1 MNSHLYRVIFNRAR
15 GLQMAV
21 AEHVASQRKQRGV
34 RAARSACSLLATM
47 RALDFSILVSLGMV
61 VDLAQAQI
69 VADPGAPRDQQ
80 PTVLNAANGVPLIN
94 IQAPSASGVSRNTY
108 RQFDVD
114 HRGVILNNASTH
126 AQTQLG
132 GWVQGNPWLV
142 NGTARV
148 ILNEINASHPSQLR
162 GYMEVAGERAQV
174 VVANPAGI
182 SCDGCGFINANRVTL
197 TTGAPI
203 MNGGNL
209 DGYRVQQGAVT
220 IAGGGLDASRA
231 DYTDIIAR
239 SVQINAG
246 LWAQQLR
253 VTTGVNQ
260 VSASQSVVDPITT
273 DSNVPAFALD
283 VSQLGGMYAQKIVL
297 LGTEHGVGM
306 RNAGQIGASAGE
318 LVVTAD
324 GRLENSG
331 ALQART
337 NTRLDVGGGVANS
350 GTISAGRE
358 LVLYTPKDLDNRG
371 GTLNAMRLEV
381 NADSVTNRGG
391 TIEQTGAQD
400 LVVHAAQVRNRED
413 GRIGQAGADADA
425 ATMPGHD
432 GTSGINISGDSDAAP
447 LAAGALNVTHIL
459 DNDGGRIMAK
469 SAIDLTA
476 RAGLDNEGGHLGVR
490 DLNVKDGDLVNR
502 LGELYVTGSH
512 QLQLGALQNEKGQM
526 QLAGPLTLNAQSFD
540 NRAGQLVVAGG
551 DNRLEVMDELD
562 NSRGGQIVSDGAL
575 HIRASTLKNAQ
586 GRVQHAG
593 GGRLQI
599 EVPQFEGVGGTL
611 TSDGVLTLTSHRADL
626 RGGLT
631 QAKQIHVDTDTLIT
645 AEGVLRSSGAGM
657 LELKVRDVLDNTHGA
672 IRGNGALTLQAQQ
685 LTNER
690 GRISAAG
697 THDTQVDIADQLNNI
712 NGQLV
717 AAGNATVQARDLR
730 NQGGMIRTKGQS
742 NLNVSVGGTLDNRA
756 QGTLAADGDLS
767 VTASTVDNRRGKLIG
782 AHGLRVTSTTLDNR
796 EDGLV
801 SATEGHLKVDSQ
813 GHTHN
818 AGGTLQAAGEL
829 TLDSTGLDNTDGAI
843 RGSQVK
849 LDTRQA
855 TLNNTGGT
863 LMSTAG
869 RLDVSSGALDNT
881 GGLVQSCGAMRVQT
895 HGQTV
900 RNIDSGKT
908 GGIFSGGELDLNS
921 GELHN
926 RAGVVHSQGQ
936 LTAHVGALNNTQ
948 GQFGGSAEVGLKA
961 DSLRNRGG
969 VIQAGQALQMGVADV
984 TDNDGGLI
992 AASGELSL
1000 NAKRIYN
1007 RDTRSTD
1014 PGTPLGL
1021 RGDAVALTAKHIDN
1035 HAGTITANRRVEI
1048 TGAGTDSVL
1057 DNTQGNVSS
1066 AGSIQVFAD
1075 HVYNPAGTLLSGTDL
1090 RVEAESLRGAG
1101 HLLSKGNL
1109 NLALQQDFDNENEVT
1124 ANGHAVIRTP
1134 GRLVNRGT
1142 FEADE
1147 LEVRGAQIDNTVGGR
1162 INGNRVGVA
1171 TDGKL
1176 SNHGLID
1183 GAQTRIEAG
1192 VVDNIGTGRL
1202 YGDHLTLQ
1210 ANTVDNRQED
1220 GQAAVIAARTR
1231 LDIDASRLSGA
1242 GRLLSDGDLNLALQQ
1257 DFDNEN
1263 EVMANGHAVVRT
1275 EGQLTNRGV
1284 LQAGELEVHGAQI
1297 DNTVGGRI
1305 NGNRVWVATGGKLSN
1320 RGLIDGVQTRIGAS
1334 AVDNVGTGR
1343 LYGDHLTL
1351 QANTVDNRQEDGQA
1365 AVIAAR
1371 ARLDIGASKLSGA
1384 GRLLSN
1390 GDLNLALQQDF
1401 DNDHEVIA
1409 NGHAVIRTG
1418 GQLTN
1423 RGVFQAGELE
1433 VRGAQIDNTVDG
1445 RINGN
1450 RVWVATDGKLSNRG
1464 LIDGVQTR
1472 VEADAVDNVGTGRFY
1487 GDHLALQANTIDNRQ
1502 EHGRAAVIAART
1514 QLDIGA
1520 NVVNNHEQA
1529 LIFSAGHDSTALN
1542 IAGAL
1547 NEQGQAVDRAAHVLN
1562 DSATIESLGG
1572 LSFNTQHL
1580 LNRNAHFAT
1589 ELVQVS
1595 GPTQSIALQPAG
1607 DPNKH
1612 DINDY
1617 HWAGG
1622 HKSGCYFHNGT
1633 GAEISNWTQ
1642 YDITRTEYET
1652 RVTQSA
1658 PALIRSGGNLVL
1670 HGENFTNDKSH
1681 IFVGG
1686 TLQGDLGNLKNEA
1699 VFGQHITREVGTS
1712 QYTWNEWRGGLKR
1725 RHDRHWEARI
1735 AYTPAD
1741 IVHTIELP
1749 VSKVEQ
1755 HTASGVRGYAIEQQQ
1770 LSQADDALKASE
1782 IVEVSAVPSVR
1793 APELG
1798 QIDVAISGP
1807 DPAISGQGPVIAG
1820 QNPVI
1825 SGQEPTSGQN
1835 EQGGLD
1841 THGDAPMV
1849 IRTVQP
1855 SAQVPANSL
1864 FRVQP
1869 NNGSYL
1875 IETDPRFTDY
1885 RTWQSAATLLS
1896 QGKHNPAAT
1905 HKRLGD
1911 GFYEQMLV
1919 REQVAQLTGRRFLKG
1934 YASDEAQYQAL
1945 LEAGSAYAKAWNLR
1959 PGVALS
1965 AQQMAQLTRDIVWL
1979 VEQDVHLPDGT
1990 VTRAL
1995 VPQVYARVKPGDLDG
2010 NGTLLAAESI
2020 DMRLKDELVN
2030 TGTLAGHTAVQL
2042 NAENLRNVGGR
2053 ITGKTV
2059 SAQALGDIDIIGG
2072 SIDADQALFVQAGRD
2087 LNMVTTT
2094 RSDAKQAGQSDF
2106 SRTHLDRIAGLS
2118 VNYPLGGPLAASA
2131 GRDVNLIAAQIANNG
2146 QNGQTALIA
2155 GRNLSLVTVK
2165 VAEQERN
2172 VIDASNY
2179 LKQGI
2184 EQEVGTTVHA
2194 RGDVRMQAGGDL
2206 NARAARVNSDQGT
2219 LVALADG
2226 DVNIVGG
2233 QTSRHWSEGRQY
2245 KSRNLF
2251 GSSQTTTRD
2260 SLVDTTAQA
2269 SIFSGHTVAVQG
2281 RNVTLTGSNVVSDKG
2296 TFIEAQNDLTIQAA
2310 TQTYS
2315 ESHFKE
2321 TKKRG
2326 LLHNGAM
2333 SVTIGSQAHSADQQE
2348 AGTRAMASTVGST
2361 NGNVTLA
2368 AKQLYRQEGSHILT
2382 PRGDVDIQ
2390 AGEVIITEA
2399 REQSQGTQQ
2408 TQFKQSG
2415 LTVAVTAP
2423 AMAAV
2428 QTAQQMER
2436 SVGQTSDPRMQ
2447 ALAGVTTGLAVKN
2460 TADAIAQ
2467 DPKSGGGVNISVT
2480 VGGAQSGSQATYNR
2494 ATASGSSI
2502 AAGGNVRVQAIGP
2515 GQDSTLTV
2523 QGSEIQGGGDVQLK
2537 ADGKINL
2544 LAAQNARESHLTH
2557 SSLSGGAGVA
2567 VNLNSQGK
2575 TAGVTANVSGARG
2588 WGEGTDVNWTPTHL
2602 SAGNRLVLESGGDTT
2617 LKGAVLSGRQV
2628 IGEVGG
2634 DLHLES
2640 LQERSSERSRDMSL
2654 GGSVTAGLGVSGS
2667 VSFSQ
2672 QKIASDWASVTERS
2686 GIQAGDGG
2694 FQINVKDHTSL
2705 KGAAIAST
2713 QQAVHDGANSLTTR
2727 TLSTEDIVNYAEYN
2741 ASSVGLSGGY
2751 SVGGSG
2757 GGEDLE
2763 GVGTNQSGQAA
2774 TGAEQVPGSKLPST
2788 PGGFSVAPPSVMAAS
2803 GKASSTTLSGISTG
2817 TIRIT
2822 DEAQQKALT
2831 GRDVAQ
2837 SLAGLNQQ
2845 VRSGQDGDNAL
2856 KPIFDKEKI
2865 QAGFEIANQ
2874 LTHQIGTFVGHRQA
2888 QLDEAQQAAQ
2898 DPNLSAQARA
2908 QAQQQAAQLKAQWGP
2923 GGTYRRALSALGAAA
2938 GGNVT
2943 AGAGQFALSATV
2955 NYVQG
2960 LAASEV
2966 KRVADGLRSEEA
2978 RAALHALVGCAG
2990 AAASRQDCGAGAMG
3004 AAASSMLGSLLGPTQ
3019 GLTQRQKEAQTNLV
3033 SSLVAAVAGMA
3044 GQDTPTATTAA
3055 VTKGRFNRQINDNE
3069 KRAIAEKADSNKA
3082 EQERLVKAACYAV
3095 KCWAEYKPGSEEY
3108 TKRYVSQLEASQL
3121 QPEIDWVNQQKEAGL
3136 FEYTSGQKIG
3146 DAVKS
3151 DPVGVV
3157 KDVAKV
3163 VAGGVT
3169 AKTGAT
3175 ICATTG
3181 VGCVAGVSM
3190 ISFGISDMV
3199 EGGVGLYNRYNGT
3212 DAQGI
3217 NPLRWGFTQ
3226 ISPIWGNT
3234 VYDAL
3239 NFGTAA
3245 LALRA
3250 SVPLRIGVADG
3261 LNRPSSMFNVTV
3273 PRINN
3278 PILNPFTHM
3287 PLPYGVTQG
3296 TLLFGVGSK
3305 GGAVVN
3311 DIRHAGEGK

>member
-1 MNSHLYRVIFNRAR
+1 MNSHLYQVVFNRAR
-15 GLQMAV
+15 GVQIAV
-21 AEHVASQRKQRGV
+21 AEHVASQGKSRGV
-34 RAARSACSLLATM
+34 RAARSACSLLTTM
-47 RALDFSILVSLGMV
+47 RVLDFSILLSLGLV

-94 IQAPSASGVSRNTY
+94 IQAPNAGGVSRNTY
-108 RQFDVD
+108 KQFDVG
-114 HRGVILNNASTH
+114 HRGVILNNASAHT
-126 AQTQLG
+126 QTQLG

-162 GYMEVAGERAQV
+162 GYMEVAGERAHV

-197 TTGAPI
+197 TAGAPI

-220 IAGGGLDASRA
+220 ITGGGLDASRA
-231 DYTDIIAR
+231 DYTDIIAC
-239 SVQINAG
+239 SVRLNAG

-253 VTTGVNQ
+253 VTTGANQ
-260 VSASQSVVDPITT
+260 VSASQSVVDPIAT

-283 VSQLGGMYAQKIVL
+283 VGQLGGMYAQKIVL

-331 ALQART
+331 ALQAST
-337 NTRLDVGGGVANS
+337 DTRLNVGGGVANS

-358 LVLYTPKDLDNRG
+358 LVLDTPKDLDNRG

-391 TIEQTGAQD
+391 AMEQTGAQD
-400 LVVHAAQVRNRED
+400 LVVRAAQVHNRED

-425 ATMPGHD
+425 ATTPGHD
-432 GTSGINISGDSDAAP
+432 GLSGMNVLGDSGAVP

-459 DNDGGRIMAK
+459 DNDGGRVMAK
-469 SAIDLTA
+469 GAIDLTA
-476 RAGLDNEGGHLGVR
+476 HAGLDNESGHLGVR
-490 DLNVKDGDLVNR
+490 DLNVKGGDLVNR
-502 LGELYVTGSH
+502 LGALYVTGSH
-512 QLQLGALQNEKGQM
+512 QLQLGALQNETGQI

-540 NRAGQLVVAGG
+540 NRAGQLVVTGG
-551 DNRLEVMDELD
+551 DNRLEVKNALD

-575 HIRASTLKNAQ
+575 HIRANTLKNAQ
-586 GRVQHAG
+586 GRVQQAG
-593 GGRLQI
+593 GGHLQI
-599 EVPQFEGVGGTL
+599 EVPQLKGVGGTL
-611 TSDGVLTLTSHRADL
+611 VSDGVLTLISNRADL

-645 AEGVLRSSGAGM
+645 AEGMLHGSGAGM
-657 LELKVRDVLDNTHGA
+657 LELKVRDVLDNAHGA
-672 IRGNGALTLQAQQ
+672 IHGNGAMTLQAQQ
-685 LTNER
+685 LINER

-697 THDTQVDIADQLNNI
+697 THDTQVDIADQLNNT

-730 NQGGMIRTKGQS
+730 NQGGMIRTKGRS
-742 NLNVSVGGTLDNRA
+742 NLDVSVGGTLDNRA
-756 QGTLAADGDLS
+756 QGTLAADGALR

-801 SATEGHLKVDSQ
+801 SATESHLKVDSQ
-813 GHTHN
+813 GHIHN

-855 TLNNTGGT
+855 ALNNTGGT

-969 VIQAGQALQMGVADV
+969 VIQAGQALQMGVANV

-1000 NAKRIYN
+1000 NAKRIDN

-1014 PGTPLGL
+1014 PATPLGL

-1035 HAGTITANRRVEI
+1035 YAGTITANRSVEI
-1048 TGAGTDSVL
+1048 TGADTDSVL

-1075 HVYNPAGTLLSGTDL
+1075 RVYNSAGTLLSGTDF
-1090 RVEAESLRGAG
+1090 RVEADRLSGAG

-1109 NLALQQDFDNENEVT
+1109 NLDLQQDFDNENEVT
-1124 ANGHAVIRTP
+1124 ANGHAVIRTA

-1142 FEADE
+1142 FQADE
-1147 LEVRGAQIDNTVGGR
+1147 LEVRGAQIDNAVDGR
-1162 INGNRVGVA
+1162 INGNRVWAA

-1176 SNHGLID
+1176 SNRGLID
-1183 GAQTRIEAG
+1183 GAQSRIEADA
-1192 VVDNIGTGRL
+1192 VDNIGTGRL
-1202 YGDHLTLQ
+1202 YGDQ
-1210 ANTVDNRQED
+1210 
-1220 GQAAVIAARTR
+1220 
-1231 LDIDASRLSGA
+1231 
-1242 GRLLSDGDLNLALQQ
+1242 
-1257 DFDNEN
+1257 
-1263 EVMANGHAVVRT
+1263 
-1275 EGQLTNRGV
+1275 
-1284 LQAGELEVHGAQI
+1284 
-1297 DNTVGGRI
+1297 
-1305 NGNRVWVATGGKLSN
+1305 
-1320 RGLIDGVQTRIGAS
+1320 
-1334 AVDNVGTGR
+1334 
-1343 LYGDHLTL
+1343 LTL

-1371 ARLDIGASKLSGA
+1371 ARLDIGASRLSGA

-1390 GDLNLALQQDF
+1390 GDLNLELQQDF

-1409 NGHAVIRTG
+1409 NGHAVVRTE

-1423 RGVFQAGELE
+1423 RGVLQAGELE
-1433 VRGAQIDNTVDG
+1433 VRGAQIDNTVGG
-1445 RINGN
+1445 RINGT

-1464 LIDGVQTR
+1464 LIDGAQSR
-1472 VEADAVDNVGTGRFY
+1472 IEADAVNNIGTGRLY
-1487 GDHLALQANTIDNRQ
+1487 GDHLALQANTVDNRQ
-1502 EHGRAAVIAART
+1502 EDGRAAVIAARAR
-1514 QLDIGA
+1514 LDMGA
-1520 NVVNNHEQA
+1520 KVVNNREQA

-1542 IAGAL
+1542 IGGTL
-1547 NEQGQAVDRAAHVLN
+1547 SEQGQAMGRAGHVLN

-1595 GPTQSIALQPAG
+1595 GPTQSMALQPAG

-1670 HGENFTNDKSH
+1670 QGENLTNDKSH

-1712 QYTWNEWRGGLKR
+1712 QYTWNEWRGGFKR
-1725 RHDRHWEARI
+1725 RHERHWGARM
-1735 AYTPAD
+1735 AYMPAD
-1741 IVHTIELP
+1741 IVHTIALP

-1755 HTASGVRGYAIEQQQ
+1755 HTASGARGYAIAQQQ
-1770 LSQADDALKASE
+1770 LSQANDAPRASA
-1782 IVEVSAVPSVR
+1782 IIEVPAASSVG
-1793 APELG
+1793 ALESG
-1798 QIDVAISGP
+1798 QVDVAISGP
-1807 DPAISGQGPVIAG
+1807 DPAISGQYPAISGSD
-1820 QNPVI
+1820 PVI
-1825 SGQEPTSGQN
+1825 SGQEQSANGQEPTSGQN
-1835 EQGGLD
+1835 EQGVLD
-1841 THGDAPMV
+1841 MRGDAPMV

-1875 IETDPRFTDY
+1875 IETDPRFSDY

-1896 QGKHNPAAT
+1896 QGKQNPTAT

-1945 LEAGSAYAKAWNLR
+1945 LEAGSAYAKAWSLR

-2010 NGTLLAAESI
+2010 NGTLLAAEAI
-2020 DMRLKDELVN
+2020 DMRLKEDLVN

-2059 SAQALGDIDIIGG
+2059 SAQALGDIDVIGG

-2087 LNMVTTT
+2087 LNVITTT

-2118 VNYPLGGPLAASA
+2118 VNYPLGGPLVAGA

-2146 QNGQTALIA
+2146 QNGQTALVA
-2155 GRNLSLVTVK
+2155 GRDLNLGTVK
-2165 VAEQERN
+2165 VAEQESN
-2172 VIDASNY
+2172 VIDANNY
-2179 LKQGI
+2179 LKQGA
-2184 EQEVGTTVHA
+2184 EQEIGATVHA
-2194 RGDVRMQAGGDL
+2194 RGNGRMQAGGDL
-2206 NARAARVNSDQGT
+2206 NARAARVNSDQGA

-2226 DVNIVGG
+2226 DINIVSG
-2233 QTSRHWSEGRQY
+2233 QTSRYWSEGRQY

-2260 SLVDTTAQA
+2260 SLADTTAQA

-2310 TQTYS
+2310 TQTHS

-2321 TKKRG
+2321 TKKSG

-2348 AGTRAMASTVGST
+2348 AGTRATASTVGST

-2390 AGEVIITEA
+2390 AGKVIITEA

-2423 AMAAV
+2423 VIAAV
-2428 QTAQQMER
+2428 QTAQQVER
-2436 SVGQTSDPRMQ
+2436 SAGQTSDPRMQ
-2447 ALAGVTTGLAVKN
+2447 ALLGVTTGLAAKN
-2460 TADAIAQ
+2460 TVDAIAQ

-2480 VGGAQSGSQATYNR
+2480 VGSAQTGSQATYNS
-2494 ATASGSSI
+2494 ATASGASI
-2502 AAGGNVRVQAIGP
+2502 AAGGDVRVQAIGS

-2523 QGSEIQGGGDVQLK
+2523 QGSDIQGGGDIQLK

-2557 SSLSGGAGVA
+2557 SSISGGAGVA
-2567 VNLNSQGK
+2567 VNLSSQGK
-2575 TAGVTANVSGARG
+2575 AAGVTASVSGARG
-2588 WGEGTDVNWTPTHL
+2588 RGEGIDVNWTSTHV

-2617 LKGAVLSGRQV
+2617 LKGAVLNGRQV
-2628 IGEVGG
+2628 IGKVGG
-2634 DLHLES
+2634 DLNIES
-2640 LQERSSERSRDMSL
+2640 LQERSSERSRDISL

-2694 FQINVKDHTSL
+2694 FQIDVKGHTSL

-2713 QQAVHDGANSLTTR
+2713 QQAVRDGANSLATR
-2727 TLSTEDIVNYAEYN
+2727 TLSTEDIVNYADYK

-2751 SVGGSG
+2751 SLGGSG
-2757 GGEDLE
+2757 RGEDLE
-2763 GVGTNQSGQAA
+2763 GVGTTQSGQAA

-2803 GKASSTTLSGISTG
+2803 GKASSTTLSGISAG

-2822 DEAQQKALT
+2822 DEAQQQALT
-2831 GRDVAQ
+2831 GQDVAQ

-2845 VRSGQDGDNAL
+2845 VWSGQDGDNAL
-2856 KPIFDKEKI
+2856 KPIFDKQKI
-2865 QAGFEIANQ
+2865 QAGFEMANQ

-2898 DPNLSAQARA
+2898 DPNLSPQARA

-2966 KRVADGLRSEEA
+2966 KRVADGLQSEEA

-3004 AAASSMLGSLLGPTQ
+3004 AAASSMLGTLLGPTQ

-3044 GQDTPTATTAA
+3044 GQDTQAVTTAA
-3055 VTKGRFNRQINDNE
+3055 VTEGRFNRQINDNE
-3069 KRAIAEKADSNKA
+3069 KRAIAERAGSNKA
-3082 EQERLVKAACYAV
+3082 EQERLTKAACYAV

-3108 TKRYVSQLEASQL
+3108 TKHYVSQLEASQL
-3121 QPEIDWVNQQKEAGL
+3121 QPEIDWVNQRKEAGL
-3136 FEYTSGQKIG
+3136 FKYTPGQKIG

-3151 DPVGVV
+3151 DPVGVA
-3157 KDVAKV
+3157 KDAAKV
-3163 VAGGVT
+3163 VVGGVT
-3169 AKTGAT
+3169 AKTGVGL
-3175 ICATTG
+3175 CTTG
-3181 VGCVAGVSM
+3181 LGCTVGGWMAG
-3190 ISFGISDMV
+3190 FGLSEAV
-3199 EGGVGLYNRYNGT
+3199 EGGSGLYNRYNGVNAPG
-3212 DAQGI
+3212 D
-3217 NPLRWGFTQ
+3217 NPLRWGFNQ
-3226 ISPIWGNT
+3226 MLPPGWGN
-3234 VYDAL
+3234 VAYDGF
-3239 NFGTAA
+3239 NFAFSVAA
-3245 LALRA
+3245 LRTP
-3250 SVPLRIGVADG
+3250 VPLNVGVADG
-3261 LNRPSSMFNVTV
+3261 LNRPVSMFGVTV
-3273 PRINN
+3273 PRIDNVN
-3278 PILNPFTHM
+3278 LL
-3287 PLPYGVTQG
+3287 PLTKQPWPYGTTQG
-3296 TLLFGVGSK
+3296 MLLLGVGTK
-3305 GGAVVN
+3305 GAAVVN
-3311 DIRHAGEGK
+3311 DVRQTVGDKK

>member
-1 MNSHLYRVIFNRAR
+1 M
-15 GLQMAV
+15 
-21 AEHVASQRKQRGV
+21 
-34 RAARSACSLLATM
+34 
-47 RALDFSILVSLGMV
+47 
-61 VDLAQAQI
+61 
-69 VADPGAPRDQQ
+69 
-80 PTVLNAANGVPLIN
+80 
-94 IQAPSASGVSRNTY
+94 SRNTY
-108 RQFDVD
+108 KQFDVG

-126 AQTQLG
+126 TQTQLG

-162 GYMEVAGERAQV
+162 GYMEVAGERAHV

-197 TTGAPI
+197 TAGAPI

-220 IAGGGLDASRA
+220 ITGGGLDASRA

-239 SVQINAG
+239 SVRLNAG

-253 VTTGVNQ
+253 VTTGANQ
-260 VSASQSVVDPITT
+260 VSASQSVVDSIAT

-283 VSQLGGMYAQKIVL
+283 VGQLGGMYAQKIVL

-331 ALQART
+331 ALQAST
-337 NTRLDVGGGVANS
+337 DTRLNVGGGVANS

-358 LVLYTPKDLDNRG
+358 LVLDTPKDLDNRG

-391 TIEQTGAQD
+391 AMEQTGAQD
-400 LVVHAAQVRNRED
+400 LVVRAAQVHNRED

-425 ATMPGHD
+425 ATTPEHD
-432 GTSGINISGDSDAAP
+432 GLSDMNVSGDSGAAP
-447 LAAGALNVTHIL
+447 LVAGALNVTHIL
-459 DNDGGRIMAK
+459 DNDGGRVMAK
-469 SAIDLTA
+469 GAIDLTA
-476 RAGLDNEGGHLGVR
+476 HAGLDNEGGHLGVR
-490 DLNVKDGDLVNR
+490 DLNVKGGDLVNR
-502 LGELYVTGSH
+502 LGALYVTGSH
-512 QLQLGALQNEKGQM
+512 QLQLGALQNETGQI

-540 NRAGQLVVAGG
+540 NRAGQLVVTGG
-551 DNRLEVMDELD
+551 DNRLEVKNALD

-575 HIRASTLKNAQ
+575 HIRANTLKNAQ
-586 GRVQHAG
+586 GRVQQAG
-593 GGRLQI
+593 GGHLQI
-599 EVPQFEGVGGTL
+599 EVPQLEGVGGTL
-611 TSDGVLTLTSHRADL
+611 VSDGVLTLISNRADL

-645 AEGVLRSSGAGM
+645 AEGVLYGSGAGM
-657 LELKVRDVLDNTHGA
+657 LELKVRDVLDNAHGA
-672 IRGNGALTLQAQQ
+672 IHGNGAMTLQAQQ
-685 LTNER
+685 LINER

-697 THDTQVDIADQLNNI
+697 THDTQVDIADQLNNT

-717 AAGNATVQARDLR
+717 AAGNATLQARDLR
-730 NQGGMIRTKGQS
+730 NQGGMIRTKGRS
-742 NLNVSVGGTLDNRA
+742 NLDVSVGGTLDNRA
-756 QGTLAADGDLS
+756 QGTLAADGALR

-801 SATEGHLKVDSQ
+801 SATESHLKVDSQ
-813 GHTHN
+813 GHIHN

-829 TLDSTGLDNTDGAI
+829 SLDSTDLDNTDGAI

-855 TLNNTGGT
+855 ALNNTGGT

-984 TDNDGGLI
+984 TDNEGGLI

-1000 NAKRIYN
+1000 NAKRIDN

-1014 PGTPLGL
+1014 PATPLGL

-1035 HAGTITANRRVEI
+1035 YAGTITANRSVEI
-1048 TGAGTDSVL
+1048 TGADTDSVL

-1075 HVYNPAGTLLSGTDL
+1075 RVYNSAGTLLSGTDF
-1090 RVEAESLRGAG
+1090 RVEADRLSGAG

-1109 NLALQQDFDNENEVT
+1109 NLDLQQDFDNENEVT
-1124 ANGHAVIRTP
+1124 ANGHAVIRTA

-1142 FEADE
+1142 FQADE
-1147 LEVRGAQIDNTVGGR
+1147 LEVRGAQIDNTV
-1162 INGNRVGVA
+1162 
-1171 TDGKL
+1171 D
-1176 SNHGLID
+1176 
-1183 GAQTRIEAG
+1183 
-1192 VVDNIGTGRL
+1192 
-1202 YGDHLTLQ
+1202 
-1210 ANTVDNRQED
+1210 
-1220 GQAAVIAARTR
+1220 
-1231 LDIDASRLSGA
+1231 
-1242 GRLLSDGDLNLALQQ
+1242 
-1257 DFDNEN
+1257 
-1263 EVMANGHAVVRT
+1263 
-1275 EGQLTNRGV
+1275 
-1284 LQAGELEVHGAQI
+1284 
-1297 DNTVGGRI
+1297 GRI
-1305 NGNRVWVATGGKLSN
+1305 NGNRVWAATDGKLSN
-1320 RGLIDGVQTRIGAS
+1320 RGLIDGAQSRIEAD
-1334 AVDNVGTGR
+1334 AVDNVGPGR
-1343 LYGDHLTL
+1343 LYGDQLTL

-1371 ARLDIGASKLSGA
+1371 ARLDIGASRLSGA

-1390 GDLNLALQQDF
+1390 GDLNLELQQDF

-1409 NGHAVIRTG
+1409 NGHAVVRTE

-1433 VRGAQIDNTVDG
+1433 VRGAQIDNTVGG
-1445 RINGN
+1445 RINGT

-1464 LIDGVQTR
+1464 LIDGAQAR
-1472 VEADAVDNVGTGRFY
+1472 IEAGAVDNVGTGRLY
-1487 GDHLALQANTIDNRQ
+1487 GDHLALQANTVDNRQ
-1502 EHGRAAVIAART
+1502 EGGRAAVIAARAR
-1514 QLDIGA
+1514 LDIGA

-1542 IAGAL
+1542 IGGTL
-1547 NEQGQAVDRAAHVLN
+1547 NEQGQAMGRAGHVLN

-1595 GPTQSIALQPAG
+1595 GPTQSMALQPAG

-1670 HGENFTNDKSH
+1670 QGENFTNDKSH

-1712 QYTWNEWRGGLKR
+1712 QYTWNEWRGGFKR
-1725 RHDRHWEARI
+1725 RHERHWGARM

-1741 IVHTIELP
+1741 TVHTITLP

-1755 HTASGVRGYAIEQQQ
+1755 HTVSGARGYVIAQQQ
-1770 LSQADDALKASE
+1770 LSQADDAPRASA
-1782 IVEVSAVPSVR
+1782 IIEVPAAPSVG
-1793 APELG
+1793 ALESG
-1798 QIDVAISGP
+1798 QVDVAISGP
-1807 DPAISGQGPVIAG
+1807 DPAISGQYPAISGPD
-1820 QNPVI
+1820 PVI
-1825 SGQEPTSGQN
+1825 SGQERSANGQEPTSGQN
-1835 EQGGLD
+1835 EQGVLD
-1841 THGDAPMV
+1841 TRGDAPMV

-1875 IETDPRFTDY
+1875 IETDPRFSDY

-1896 QGKHNPAAT
+1896 QGKQNPTAT

-1945 LEAGSAYAKAWNLR
+1945 LEAGSAYAKAWSLR

-2010 NGTLLAAESI
+2010 NGTLLAAEAI
-2020 DMRLKDELVN
+2020 DMRLKEDLVN

-2059 SAQALGDIDIIGG
+2059 SAQALGDIDVIGG
-2072 SIDADQALFVQAGRD
+2072 SIDADQALFVQADRD
-2087 LNMVTTT
+2087 LNVITTT

-2118 VNYPLGGPLAASA
+2118 VNYPLGGPLVAGA

-2146 QNGQTALIA
+2146 QNGQTALVA
-2155 GRNLSLVTVK
+2155 GRDLNLGTVK
-2165 VAEQERN
+2165 VAEQESS
-2172 VIDASNY
+2172 VIDANNY

-2184 EQEVGTTVHA
+2184 EKEVGTTVEA
-2194 RGDVRMQAGGDL
+2194 RGNVRMQAGGDL
-2206 NARAARVNSDQGT
+2206 NAHAARVNSDQGT

-2226 DVNIVGG
+2226 DVNIVSG

-2260 SLVDTTAQA
+2260 SLADTTAQA

-2296 TFIEAQNDLTIQAA
+2296 TFVEAQNDLTIQAA

-2321 TKKRG
+2321 AKKSG

-2348 AGTRAMASTVGST
+2348 AGTRATASTVGST

-2390 AGEVIITEA
+2390 AGKVIITEA

-2423 AMAAV
+2423 VMAAV
-2428 QTAQQMER
+2428 QTAQQVER
-2436 SVGQTSDPRMQ
+2436 SAGQTSDPRMQ
-2447 ALAGVTTGLAVKN
+2447 ALLGVTTGLAAKN
-2460 TADAIAQ
+2460 TVDAIAQ

-2480 VGGAQSGSQATYNR
+2480 VGSAQTGSQATYNS

-2502 AAGGNVRVQAIGP
+2502 AAGGDVRVQAIGS

-2523 QGSEIQGGGDVQLK
+2523 QGSDIQGGGDIQLK

-2557 SSLSGGAGVA
+2557 SSISGGAGVA
-2567 VNLNSQGK
+2567 VNLSSQGK
-2575 TAGVTANVSGARG
+2575 AAGVTASVSGARG
-2588 WGEGTDVNWTPTHL
+2588 RGEGTDVNWTSTYV

-2617 LKGAVLSGRQV
+2617 LKGAVLNGRQV
-2628 IGEVGG
+2628 IGKVGG
-2634 DLHLES
+2634 DLNIES
-2640 LQERSSERSRDMSL
+2640 LQERSSERSRDISL

-2694 FQINVKDHTSL
+2694 FQIDVKGHTSL

-2713 QQAVHDGANSLTTR
+2713 EQAVRDGANSLTTR
-2727 TLSTEDIVNYAEYN
+2727 TLSTEDIVNYADYK

-2751 SVGGSG
+2751 SLGGRG
-2757 GGEDLE
+2757 RGEDLE
-2763 GVGTNQSGQAA
+2763 GVGTTQTGQAA
-2774 TGAEQVPGSKLPST
+2774 TGAEQVPGSTLPST

-2803 GKASSTTLSGISTG
+2803 GKASSTTLSGISAG

-2822 DEAQQKALT
+2822 EEAQQQALT
-2831 GRDVAQ
+2831 GQDVAQ

-2845 VRSGQDGDNAL
+2845 VWSGQDGDNAL
-2856 KPIFDKEKI
+2856 KPIFDKQKI
-2865 QAGFEIANQ
+2865 QAGFEMVNQ

-2898 DPNLSAQARA
+2898 DPNLSPQARA

-2966 KRVADGLRSEEA
+2966 KRVADGLQSEEA

-3004 AAASSMLGSLLGPTQ
+3004 AAASSMLGTLLGPTQ

-3044 GQDTPTATTAA
+3044 GQDTQTATTAA
-3055 VTKGRFNRQINDNE
+3055 VTEGRFNRQISNNE
-3069 KRAIAEKADSNKA
+3069 SKHPAKAFQGVNCRQSSWGWRPAMRQQGCD
-3082 EQERLVKAACYAV
+3082 VV
-3095 KCWAEYKPGSEEY
+3095 GSMGGQSIEH
-3108 TKRYVSQLEASQL
+3108 VF
-3121 QPEIDWVNQQKEAGL
+3121 EIDVRVMIIELRGSNQAHDRRGALSSAQRTGK
-3136 FEYTSGQKIG
+3136 Q
-3146 DAVKS
+3146 
-3151 DPVGVV
+3151 PVRATDSPGTNLIFQPVV
-3157 KDVAKV
+3157 VDGHV
-3163 VAGGVT
+3163 
-3169 AKTGAT
+3169 
-3175 ICATTG
+3175 
-3181 VGCVAGVSM
+3181 
-3190 ISFGISDMV
+3190 
-3199 EGGVGLYNRYNGT
+3199 
-3212 DAQGI
+3212 
-3217 NPLRWGFTQ
+3217 
-3226 ISPIWGNT
+3226 PI
-3234 VYDAL
+3234 D
-3239 NFGTAA
+3239 
-3245 LALRA
+3245 
-3250 SVPLRIGVADG
+3250 
-3261 LNRPSSMFNVTV
+3261 
-3273 PRINN
+3273 
-3278 PILNPFTHM
+3278 
-3287 PLPYGVTQG
+3287 
-3296 TLLFGVGSK
+3296 
-3305 GGAVVN
+3305 
-3311 DIRHAGEGK
+3311 

>member
-1 MNSHLYRVIFNRAR
+1 
-15 GLQMAV
+15 MA
-21 AEHVASQRKQRGV
+21 H
-34 RAARSACSLLATM
+34 
-47 RALDFSILVSLGMV
+47 
-61 VDLAQAQI
+61 
-69 VADPGAPRDQQ
+69 
-80 PTVLNAANGVPLIN
+80 
-94 IQAPSASGVSRNTY
+94 
-108 RQFDVD
+108 
-114 HRGVILNNASTH
+114 
-126 AQTQLG
+126 
-132 GWVQGNPWLV
+132 W
-142 NGTARV
+142 
-148 ILNEINASHPSQLR
+148 
-162 GYMEVAGERAQV
+162 
-174 VVANPAGI
+174 
-182 SCDGCGFINANRVTL
+182 
-197 TTGAPI
+197 
-203 MNGGNL
+203 
-209 DGYRVQQGAVT
+209 
-220 IAGGGLDASRA
+220 
-231 DYTDIIAR
+231 
-239 SVQINAG
+239 
-246 LWAQQLR
+246 
-253 VTTGVNQ
+253 
-260 VSASQSVVDPITT
+260 
-273 DSNVPAFALD
+273 
-283 VSQLGGMYAQKIVL
+283 
-297 LGTEHGVGM
+297 
-306 RNAGQIGASAGE
+306 
-318 LVVTAD
+318 
-324 GRLENSG
+324 
-331 ALQART
+331 
-337 NTRLDVGGGVANS
+337 
-350 GTISAGRE
+350 
-358 LVLYTPKDLDNRG
+358 
-371 GTLNAMRLEV
+371 
-381 NADSVTNRGG
+381 
-391 TIEQTGAQD
+391 
-400 LVVHAAQVRNRED
+400 
-413 GRIGQAGADADA
+413 
-425 ATMPGHD
+425 
-432 GTSGINISGDSDAAP
+432 
-447 LAAGALNVTHIL
+447 
-459 DNDGGRIMAK
+459 
-469 SAIDLTA
+469 
-476 RAGLDNEGGHLGVR
+476 
-490 DLNVKDGDLVNR
+490 
-502 LGELYVTGSH
+502 
-512 QLQLGALQNEKGQM
+512 
-526 QLAGPLTLNAQSFD
+526 
-540 NRAGQLVVAGG
+540 
-551 DNRLEVMDELD
+551 
-562 NSRGGQIVSDGAL
+562 
-575 HIRASTLKNAQ
+575 
-586 GRVQHAG
+586 
-593 GGRLQI
+593 
-599 EVPQFEGVGGTL
+599 
-611 TSDGVLTLTSHRADL
+611 
-626 RGGLT
+626 
-631 QAKQIHVDTDTLIT
+631 
-645 AEGVLRSSGAGM
+645 
-657 LELKVRDVLDNTHGA
+657 
-672 IRGNGALTLQAQQ
+672 
-685 LTNER
+685 
-690 GRISAAG
+690 
-697 THDTQVDIADQLNNI
+697 
-712 NGQLV
+712 
-717 AAGNATVQARDLR
+717 
-730 NQGGMIRTKGQS
+730 
-742 NLNVSVGGTLDNRA
+742 
-756 QGTLAADGDLS
+756 
-767 VTASTVDNRRGKLIG
+767 
-782 AHGLRVTSTTLDNR
+782 
-796 EDGLV
+796 
-801 SATEGHLKVDSQ
+801 
-813 GHTHN
+813 
-818 AGGTLQAAGEL
+818 
-829 TLDSTGLDNTDGAI
+829 
-843 RGSQVK
+843 
-849 LDTRQA
+849 
-855 TLNNTGGT
+855 
-863 LMSTAG
+863 
-869 RLDVSSGALDNT
+869 DNT

-900 RNIDSGKT
+900 CNIDSGKT

-984 TDNDGGLI
+984 TDNEGGLI

-1000 NAKRIYN
+1000 NAKRIDN

-1014 PGTPLGL
+1014 PATPLGL

-1035 HAGTITANRRVEI
+1035 YAGTITANRSVEI
-1048 TGAGTDSVL
+1048 TGADTDSVL

-1075 HVYNPAGTLLSGTDL
+1075 RVYNSAGTLLSGTDF
-1090 RVEAESLRGAG
+1090 RVEADRLSGAG

-1109 NLALQQDFDNENEVT
+1109 NLDLQQDFDNENEVT
-1124 ANGHAVIRTP
+1124 ANGHAVIRTA

-1142 FEADE
+1142 FQADE
-1147 LEVRGAQIDNTVGGR
+1147 LEVRGAQIDNTV
-1162 INGNRVGVA
+1162 
-1171 TDGKL
+1171 D
-1176 SNHGLID
+1176 
-1183 GAQTRIEAG
+1183 
-1192 VVDNIGTGRL
+1192 
-1202 YGDHLTLQ
+1202 
-1210 ANTVDNRQED
+1210 
-1220 GQAAVIAARTR
+1220 
-1231 LDIDASRLSGA
+1231 
-1242 GRLLSDGDLNLALQQ
+1242 
-1257 DFDNEN
+1257 
-1263 EVMANGHAVVRT
+1263 
-1275 EGQLTNRGV
+1275 
-1284 LQAGELEVHGAQI
+1284 
-1297 DNTVGGRI
+1297 GRI
-1305 NGNRVWVATGGKLSN
+1305 NGNRVWAATDGKLSN
-1320 RGLIDGVQTRIGAS
+1320 RGLIDGAQSRIEAD

-1343 LYGDHLTL
+1343 LYGDQLTL

-1371 ARLDIGASKLSGA
+1371 ARLDIGASRLSGA

-1390 GDLNLALQQDF
+1390 GDLNLELQQDF

-1409 NGHAVIRTG
+1409 NGHAVVRTE
-1418 GQLTN
+1418 GQLTI

-1433 VRGAQIDNTVDG
+1433 VRGAQIDNTVGG
-1445 RINGN
+1445 RINGT

-1464 LIDGVQTR
+1464 LIDGAQSR
-1472 VEADAVDNVGTGRFY
+1472 IEADAVDNIGTGRLY
-1487 GDHLALQANTIDNRQ
+1487 GDHLALQANTVDNRQ
-1502 EHGRAAVIAART
+1502 EDGRAAVIAARAR
-1514 QLDIGA
+1514 LDIGA
-1520 NVVNNHEQA
+1520 KVVNNREQA
-1529 LIFSAGHDSTALN
+1529 LIFSAGHNSTALN
-1542 IAGAL
+1542 IGGTLSEQRQAMGRAG
-1547 NEQGQAVDRAAHVLN
+1547 HVLN

-1595 GPTQSIALQPAG
+1595 GPTQSMALQPAG

-1670 HGENFTNDKSH
+1670 QGENFTNDKSH

-1699 VFGQHITREVGTS
+1699 VFGQHITREAGTS
-1712 QYTWNEWRGGLKR
+1712 QYTWNEWRGGTRR
-1725 RHDRHWEARI
+1725 RHQRHWGARM

-1741 IVHTIELP
+1741 TVHTITLP

-1755 HTASGVRGYAIEQQQ
+1755 HTASGARGYAIAQQQ
-1770 LSQADDALKASE
+1770 LSQADDAPRASA
-1782 IVEVSAVPSVR
+1782 IIEVSAAPS
-1793 APELG
+1793 AGALELG
-1798 QIDVAISGP
+1798 QVDVAISGP
-1807 DPAISGQGPVIAG
+1807 DPAINSQDPTLSGPDPAISGQEQSA
-1820 QNPVI
+1820 N
-1825 SGQEPTSGQN
+1825 GQEPTSGQN
-1835 EQGGLD
+1835 EQGVLD
-1841 THGDAPMV
+1841 MRGDAPMV

-1875 IETDPRFTDY
+1875 IETDPRFSDY

-1896 QGKHNPAAT
+1896 QAKQNPTAT

-1945 LEAGSAYAKAWNLR
+1945 LEAGSAYAKAWSLR

-1979 VEQDVHLPDGT
+1979 VEQDVYLPDGT

-2010 NGTLLAAESI
+2010 NGTLLAAEAI
-2020 DMRLKDELVN
+2020 DMRLKEDLVN

-2059 SAQALGDIDIIGG
+2059 SAQALGDIDVIGG

-2087 LNMVTTT
+2087 LNVITTT

-2118 VNYPLGGPLAASA
+2118 VNYPLGGPLVAGA

-2146 QNGQTALIA
+2146 QNGQTALVA
-2155 GRNLSLVTVK
+2155 GRDLNLGTVK
-2165 VAEQERN
+2165 VAEQESN
-2172 VIDASNY
+2172 VIDANNY
-2179 LKQGI
+2179 LKQGA
-2184 EQEVGTTVHA
+2184 EQEIGATVHA
-2194 RGDVRMQAGGDL
+2194 RGNVRMQAGGDL
-2206 NARAARVNSDQGT
+2206 NARAARVNSDQDA

-2226 DVNIVGG
+2226 DINIVSG
-2233 QTSRHWSEGRQY
+2233 QTSRYWSEGRQY

-2260 SLVDTTAQA
+2260 SLADTTAQA

-2310 TQTYS
+2310 TQTHS

-2321 TKKRG
+2321 TKKSG

-2348 AGTRAMASTVGST
+2348 AGTRATASTVGST

-2390 AGEVIITEA
+2390 AGKVIITEA

-2423 AMAAV
+2423 VIAAV
-2428 QTAQQMER
+2428 QTAQQVER
-2436 SVGQTSDPRMQ
+2436 SAGQTSDPRMQ
-2447 ALAGVTTGLAVKN
+2447 ALLGVTTGLAAKN
-2460 TADAIAQ
+2460 TVDAIAQ

-2480 VGGAQSGSQATYNR
+2480 VGSAQTGSQATYNS

-2502 AAGGNVRVQAIGP
+2502 AAGGDVRVQAIGS

-2523 QGSEIQGGGDVQLK
+2523 QGSDIQGGGDIQLK

-2557 SSLSGGAGVA
+2557 SSISGGAGVA
-2567 VNLNSQGK
+2567 VNLSSQGK
-2575 TAGVTANVSGARG
+2575 AAGVTASVSGARG
-2588 WGEGTDVNWTPTHL
+2588 RGEGTDVNWTSTHV

-2617 LKGAVLSGRQV
+2617 LKGAVLNGRQV

-2634 DLHLES
+2634 DLSIES

-2694 FQINVKDHTSL
+2694 FQINVKGHTSL

-2713 QQAVHDGANSLTTR
+2713 QQAVRDGANSLTTR
-2727 TLSTEDIVNYAEYN
+2727 TLSTEDIVNYADYK

-2751 SVGGSG
+2751 SLGGRG

-2763 GVGTNQSGQAA
+2763 GVGTTQSGQAA

-2803 GKASSTTLSGISTG
+2803 GKASSTTLSGISAG
-2817 TIRIT
+2817 TIHIT
-2822 DEAQQKALT
+2822 DEAQQQALT
-2831 GRDVAQ
+2831 GQDVAQ

-2845 VRSGQDGDNAL
+2845 VWSGQDGDNAL
-2856 KPIFDKEKI
+2856 KPIFDKQKI
-2865 QAGFEIANQ
+2865 QAGFEMANQ

-2898 DPNLSAQARA
+2898 DPNLSPQARA

-2966 KRVADGLRSEEA
+2966 KRVADGLQSEEA

-3004 AAASSMLGSLLGPTQ
+3004 AAASSMLGTLLGPTQ

-3044 GQDTPTATTAA
+3044 GQDTPAVTTAA
-3055 VTKGRFNRQINDNE
+3055 VTEGRFNRQINDNE
-3069 KRAIAEKADSNKA
+3069 KRAIAERAGSNKA
-3082 EQERLVKAACYAV
+3082 EQERLTKAACYAV

-3108 TKRYVSQLEASQL
+3108 KKHYVSQLEASQL
-3121 QPEIDWVNQQKEAGL
+3121 QPEIDWVNQRKEAGL
-3136 FEYTSGQKIG
+3136 FKYTPGQKIG

-3151 DPVGVV
+3151 DPGGVA
-3157 KDVAKV
+3157 KDAAKV
-3163 VAGGVT
+3163 VIGGVT
-3169 AKTGAT
+3169 AKTGVGL
-3175 ICATTG
+3175 CTTG
-3181 VGCVAGVSM
+3181 LGCTVGGWMAG
-3190 ISFGISDMV
+3190 FGLSEAV
-3199 EGGVGLYNRYNGT
+3199 EGGSGLYNRYNGVNAPG
-3212 DAQGI
+3212 D
-3217 NPLRWGFTQ
+3217 NPLRWGFNQ
-3226 ISPIWGNT
+3226 MLPPGWGN
-3234 VYDAL
+3234 VAYDGF
-3239 NFGTAA
+3239 NFAFSVAA
-3245 LALRA
+3245 LRTP
-3250 SVPLRIGVADG
+3250 VPLNVGVADG
-3261 LNRPSSMFNVTV
+3261 LNRPVSMFGVTV
-3273 PRINN
+3273 PRIDNVN
-3278 PILNPFTHM
+3278 LL
-3287 PLPYGVTQG
+3287 PLTKQPWPYGTTQG
-3296 TLLFGVGSK
+3296 MLLLGVGTK
-3305 GGAVVN
+3305 GAAVVN
-3311 DIRHAGEGK
+3311 DVRQTVGDKK